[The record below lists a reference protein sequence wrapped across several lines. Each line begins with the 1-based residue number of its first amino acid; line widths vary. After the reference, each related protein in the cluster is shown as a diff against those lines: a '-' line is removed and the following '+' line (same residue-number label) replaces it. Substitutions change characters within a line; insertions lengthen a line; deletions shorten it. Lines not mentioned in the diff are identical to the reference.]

1 MNHTT
6 KPATS
11 SSPGPSQSGT
21 PMLPNTQPFRGN
33 DQLRIRSSFR
43 RGGSLLIDLPIG
55 TRLTLGFLTAALL
68 ASLVVGAIGL
78 QRSQSLSRQSE
89 FYRSILTTNTNLN
102 TGTQYLQLIKTESQ
116 AIVDQLQAPQPS
128 IETLKSDK
136 LALKNL
142 IQRYDTLLTGYLNK
156 DVLAKHPEQQS
167 ILAITGQDATI
178 THQQDVLAGSAQ
190 RTWLT
195 HKTALVEI
203 MRYFDNNDVAKARYL
218 QQVQVELTNSDASSA
233 TRALIQFNGRLTD
246 SIQQAETIESQNQII
261 TTVIGSVIAFILIV
275 IIGLVISGTII
286 RRLKQ
291 LREVTQAV
299 EQGQLNRRVNV
310 IGRDE
315 IADVSG
321 SVNAMLEAIVGLL
334 DETRNQRDALT
345 NAAEHLFSDMR
356 VVSAGDLRINAP
368 VSNDP
373 IGMLANAFNFTV
385 GRFRRFLQRTKTT
398 AEQMDVVARQQIER
412 SESFTQ
418 ALLQLKSG
426 SKTTW
431 SQPGKELEVAG
442 NSMAGMKT
450 DNQQIALLNQLRQT
464 RERIQQIANEEIMQ
478 RFQNTLML
486 AEQTT
491 STIEHLTNLPQTAST
506 LNMRPNDLRTHFQDD
521 LHTLHALNQR
531 MTQEIQ
537 RSQEMSTRGFQEI
550 EQEMTRLTN
559 KTRQLKAQNADIP
572 TPRANQDMLQEIIK
586 QSTHF
591 ANDVHAMGRQVNHIA
606 QEVRTSIVNFQ
617 LDTVDSGANLPAL
630 SQPGSAQSGSS
641 PNRPALP
648 KRQNSTGLLEM
659 RH

>member
-1 MNHTT
+1 M
-6 KPATS
+6 S
-11 SSPGPSQSGT
+11 S
-21 PMLPNTQPFRGN
+21 NNQPFNNRGN
-33 DQLRIRSSFR
+33 DQLRIRSSR
-43 RGGSLLIDLPIG
+43 SRGGSLLIDLPIG
-55 TRLTLGFLTAALL
+55 TRLTLGFLAAALL

-116 AIVDQLQAPQPS
+116 SIVDLLQSPQPS
-128 IETLKSDK
+128 VETLKNDK
-136 LALKNL
+136 TALKDL
-142 IQRYDTLLTGYLNK
+142 IQRYDNLLTGYLNK
-156 DVLAKHPEQQS
+156 DVLSKHPEQQS
-167 ILAITGQDATI
+167 ILGITGQDI
-178 THQQDVLAGSAQ
+178 TTTNQQDVLAGSAY
-190 RTWLT
+190 RAWHT
-195 HKTALVEI
+195 HKNSLEEI
-203 MRYFDNNDVAKARYL
+203 MRDFDNNDVAKAKNL

-246 SIQQAETIESQNQII
+246 SIQQAEAVESQNQII
-261 TTVIGSVIAFILIV
+261 TTTIGSIIAFILIV

-310 IGRDE
+310 VGRDE

-398 AEQMDVVARQQIER
+398 AEQLDVIARQQIER
-412 SESFTQ
+412 SENFTQ
-418 ALLQLKSG
+418 ALLQMKSG

-431 SQPGKELEVAG
+431 SQSGKELEVTG
-442 NSMAGMKT
+442 NSNAGMKA

-464 RERIQQIANEEIMQ
+464 REHIQQIANEAIMQ

-506 LNMRPNDLRTHFQDD
+506 LNMRPNELRTLFQDD
-521 LHTLHALNQR
+521 LHTLSVLNQR
-531 MTQEIQ
+531 MAQEIQ
-537 RSQEMSTRGFQEI
+537 RSQESSSRGFQEI
-550 EQEMTRLTN
+550 EQEMTRLTS
-559 KTRQLKAQNADIP
+559 KARLLKGQSADSP
-572 TPRANQDMLQEIIK
+572 TPRANQDMLQEMIK

-591 ANDVHAMGRQVNHIA
+591 ANDIHAMGRQVNHIA

-617 LDTVDSGANLPAL
+617 LDTVESGVNLPAL
-630 SQPGSAQSGSS
+630 SQPGSAQPGSS
-641 PNRPALP
+641 PSFPPLP
-648 KRQNSTGLLEM
+648 KRKNSTDLLEM
-659 RH
+659 HH